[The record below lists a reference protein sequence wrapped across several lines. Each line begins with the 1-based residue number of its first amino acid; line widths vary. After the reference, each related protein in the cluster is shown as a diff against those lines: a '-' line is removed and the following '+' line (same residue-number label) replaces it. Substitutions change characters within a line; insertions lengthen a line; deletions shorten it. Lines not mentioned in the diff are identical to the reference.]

1 MKTSVFSQVQFI
13 ILVVICGLVLLT
25 GCTQDPELNAEVML
39 TEEKS
44 AVSSVE
50 NLSEDEISSL
60 MYMVEEEK
68 LAMDVY
74 AEMLQLY
81 GLVIF
86 EKINQSELRHVEAV
100 SNLIEKYGLE
110 NPIVDKLPGEF
121 VNEELQLLYDDLI
134 TLGSVSKLQAINVGI
149 TIENKDIVDIQG
161 YFDAV
166 IESKNLEIVY
176 THLLNGS
183 ENHLA
188 AFEQEL

>member
-1 MKTSVFSQVQFI
+1 MKTSVFSQVQLI

-39 TEEKS
+39 TAEKS

-50 NLSEDEISSL
+50 NLSENEISSL

-86 EKINQSELRHVEAV
+86 ENINQSELRHVEAL

-110 NPIVDKLPGEF
+110 NPIVDKLQGEF
-121 VNEELQLLYDDLI
+121 VNGELQQLYDDLI
-134 TLGSVSKLQAINVGI
+134 TMGSVSKLQAINVGI
-149 TIENKDIVDIQG
+149 TIENNDIVDIQE
-161 YFDAV
+161 YLDTV
-166 IESKNLEIVY
+166 IESKDIEIVY

-188 AFEQEL
+188 AFEHEL